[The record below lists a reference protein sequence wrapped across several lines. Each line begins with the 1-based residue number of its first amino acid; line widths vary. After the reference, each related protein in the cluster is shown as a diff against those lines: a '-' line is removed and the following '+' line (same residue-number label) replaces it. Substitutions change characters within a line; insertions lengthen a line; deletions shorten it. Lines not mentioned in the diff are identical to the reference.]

1 ALDEPRRADLH
12 RAAVGGPRDRLA
24 SHGAEAPLA
33 QVRVVDGVE
42 HRVHEE
48 GSDGAGVWI
57 LRVEDHPLAR
67 PKRYNRLP
75 HVGEGRAAAGTDAED
90 TGQFGVPHRL
100 GHPGPPQLEGHRQ
113 DDVPPIALEDAA
125 AVGESTWSRGEL
137 AHLVVGAV
145 EDPYGD
151 DAFGHLLAVR
161 ADVLDRR
168 RARRSRDPGEALEAG
183 EPLTDRVLHD
193 LIP

>member
-1 ALDEPRRADLH
+1 
-12 RAAVGGPRDRLA
+12 
-24 SHGAEAPLA
+24 
-33 QVRVVDGVE
+33 
-42 HRVHEE
+42 
-48 GSDGAGVWI
+48 
-57 LRVEDHPLAR
+57 
-67 PKRYNRLP
+67 
-75 HVGEGRAAAGTDAED
+75 
-90 TGQFGVPHRL
+90 
-100 GHPGPPQLEGHRQ
+100 EGHRQ

-125 AVGESTWSRGEL
+125 AVGESTLSRGEL

-168 RARRSRDPGEALEAG
+168 RARRSRDTGEALEAG

-193 LIP
+193 LIPHVARLNGEPDAVVAGPLGPDSRGADQHHAPVDSRIGD